1 MSPAFSST
9 RSVPGPIGSGIHSLR
24 SLSSITLWL
33 LRGSLSWCK
42 HKKPLPQAGPKN
54 FLNAVSR
61 RLPPAHAGL
70 RRVQRAGH
78 RESGGVGQRIKSI
91 AAFARGRDQA
101 ALIPPLQLAQRDA
114 GEGHHLVGAEAHVAN
129 PIENV
134 LSIIH
139 ENVSNILRRL
149 CWLSTEI
156 SGQEYER

>member
-1 MSPAFSST
+1 MHFRTGA
-9 RSVPGPIGSGIHSLR
+9 HSF
-24 SLSSITLWL
+24 
-33 LRGSLSWCK
+33 
-42 HKKPLPQAGPKN
+42 HQPLAQLA
-54 FLNAVSR
+54 LQEADD
-61 RLPPAHAGL
+61 PAHAL
-70 RRVQRAGH
+70 Q
-78 RESGGVGQRIKSI
+78 RESALAKLADHRDLGEVGQRVKAI
-91 AAFARGRDQA
+91 AAMARGRDEA

-114 GEGHHLVGAEAHVAN
+114 GQGHNLVGAEAHVAN